1 MRSQNYA
8 VVTVTCVVALLSPLV
23 ARCAVIASTTFDGR
37 TVSGKTASNLN
48 WRVSGVADPGAL
60 TASHSLFNTTDAQ
73 DMFAVA
79 YNLNTRASWTVDVPL
94 HVSAEVIS
102 LGAVTMDVFILSN
115 SGNYQPQN
123 RDVDVSVT
131 LLDASKTTLDSV
143 TVANVYPE
151 NNNLPVQPQ
160 SASFDFTGHT
170 LSANTSYYLR
180 VAMFS
185 NTTQGNNAGFDNFS
199 ISTTAVVPEPASSS
213 MGVLLGVAAMW
224 HFRRRRRRPLD
235 VSGAL

>member
-1 MRSQNYA
+1 MMSGKYA
-8 VVTVTCVVALLSPLV
+8 VVTVTFVVAVLALPA
-23 ARCAVIASTTFDGR
+23 ARGAVIASTTFDGR
-37 TVSGKTASNLN
+37 TVSGKTASSLN
-48 WRVSGVADPGAL
+48 WTVSGVADPGAL
-60 TASHSLFNTTDAQ
+60 TASHTLFNTPDAQ

-79 YNLNTRASWTVDVPL
+79 YNLSNGISWTVDVPL

-102 LGAVTMDVFILSN
+102 LGTVTMDVYILSN
-115 SGNYQPQN
+115 MGQLQPAN

-199 ISTTAVVPEPASSS
+199 ISTTAVVPEPASSW
-213 MGVLLGVAAMW
+213 MGMLAGGAAMW
-224 HFRRRRRRPLD
+224 HFRRRRRRLLD

>member
-1 MRSQNYA
+1 MRSQTYA
-8 VVTVTCVVALLSPLV
+8 VVPVVFV
-23 ARCAVIASTTFDGR
+23 AVVMVLPAARGAVIASTTFDGR
-37 TVSGKTASNLN
+37 TVSGTTASNLN
-48 WRVSGVADPGAL
+48 WTVSGVADPGAL
-60 TASHSLFNTTDAQ
+60 TASHPLFNTADAQ

-79 YNLNTRASWTVDVPL
+79 FNLRGNVPWTVDVPL

-102 LGAVTMDVFILSN
+102 LGAVTMDVYILN
-115 SGNYQPQN
+115 NDGNYQPQN

-131 LLDASKTTLDSV
+131 LLDALKTTLDSV

-151 NNNLPVQPQ
+151 NTSLPVQPQ

-185 NTTQGNNAGFDNFS
+185 NGTAGNNAGFDNFS
-199 ISTTAVVPEPASSS
+199 ISTTAAVPEPTSSWMTS
-213 MGVLLGVAAMW
+213 LLAGAAMW
-224 HFRRRRRRPLD
+224 HFRRRRRRLLD

>member
-1 MRSQNYA
+1 MRSQTYA
-8 VVTVTCVVALLSPLV
+8 VVPVAFVAVVLLLPA
-23 ARCAVIASTTFDGR
+23 ARGAVIASTTFDGR

-48 WRVSGVADPGAL
+48 WTVSGVADPGAL
-60 TASHSLFNTTDAQ
+60 TASHTLFNTPDAQ

-79 YNLNTRASWTVDVPL
+79 YNLNNGISWTVDVPL

-102 LGAVTMDVFILSN
+102 LGTVTMDVYILN
-115 SGNYQPQN
+115 NRGELQPQN

-151 NNNLPVQPQ
+151 NGNLPVQPQ

-185 NTTQGNNAGFDNFS
+185 NTTQGNHAGFDNFS
-199 ISTTAVVPEPASSS
+199 ISTTAVVPKPASSS
-213 MGVLLGVAAMW
+213 MGVLLGGAAMW
-224 HFRRRRRRPLD
+224 HFRRRRRRLPA
-235 VSGAL
+235 SAGAV